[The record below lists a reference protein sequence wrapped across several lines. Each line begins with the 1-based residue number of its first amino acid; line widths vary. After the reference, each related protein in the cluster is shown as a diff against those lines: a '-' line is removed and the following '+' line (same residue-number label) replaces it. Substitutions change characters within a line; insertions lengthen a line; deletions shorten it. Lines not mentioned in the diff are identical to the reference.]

1 MKNLI
6 LFFTL
11 LSFSTAFAQ
20 NFSIQNKNGSV
31 LYLDETNILKV
42 KIEGYDSS
50 KVIATAS
57 VLGILDGENGYYFV
71 NLDHAKTAKIKEGD
85 KIQISVFVEKED
97 GNYMLGSKSYDVKRK
112 CDFEMRIGNFRTGDK
127 VTASDIDAMENMQ
140 IYADNAAE
148 SADLEFKVV
157 SFNCL
162 IVSKEGPAESVI
174 GISSKISPTMKML
187 FKKWQNESRILFY
200 DIILENAKGEQKRG
214 SRMML
219 VYSEERGIYIQQFYN
234 KEFYTKEEFLNLG
247 KIDAID
253 KSNGDVLIITEYHFL
268 IVHKEKES
276 IAEAFSSSSNELTKN
291 IKDSLRRTLKPGD
304 KILFD
309 DIIYQKPD
317 GTEGQCAPM
326 RIFIL

>member
-1 MKNLI
+1 MKI
-6 LFFTL
+6 LFLIFTL
-11 LSFSTAFAQ
+11 LSFSTGFGQ
-20 NFSIQNKNGSV
+20 KFTIQNKNGSV
-31 LYLDETNILKV
+31 LYLDETTILKI

-50 KVIATAS
+50 KIIATAS

-71 NLDHAKTAKIKEGD
+71 NLDHSKTAKLKDGD
-85 KIQISVFVEKED
+85 KVEISVFVEKED

-112 CDFEMRIGNFRTGDK
+112 CDFEMRIGNFKTGDK
-127 VTASDIDAMENMQ
+127 VTASDIDAMETMQ
-140 IYADNAAE
+140 IYADNTTKPE
-148 SADLEFKVV
+148 DLEFKVV
-157 SFNCL
+157 GFSCF
-162 IVSKEGPAESVI
+162 IVPKEGPAESVI
-174 GISSKISPTMKML
+174 GTSSIISPTMKML
-187 FKKWQNESRILFY
+187 FKKWQNESRILFD
-200 DIILENAKGEQKRG
+200 DIILENDKGERKRG

-219 VYSEERGIYIQQFYN
+219 IFSEERGVYIQQFYN

-247 KIDAID
+247 KLDAID
-253 KSNGDVLIITEYHFL
+253 KSNGDILIITEYHFL

-291 IKDSLRRTLKPGD
+291 IRDSIERTLKPGD

-317 GTEGQCAPM
+317 GTEGRCAPM

>member
-20 NFSIQNKNGSV
+20 NFSIQNKSGSV
-31 LYLDETNILKV
+31 LYLDETNILKI
-42 KIEGYDSS
+42 KIDGYDST

-57 VLGILDGENGYYFV
+57 LLGILGGENGRYYV
-71 NLDHAKTAKIKEGD
+71 NLDYAKTAKIKEGD
-85 KIQISVFVEKED
+85 KVQISVFVEKED

-140 IYADNAAE
+140 IYADNASE

-162 IVSKEGPAESVI
+162 IVPKEGPAESVI
-174 GISSKISPTMKML
+174 AVSSKISPTMKML
-187 FKKWQNESRILFY
+187 FKKWQDGSRILFD
-200 DIILENAKGEQKRG
+200 DIILENAKGERKLG

-219 VYSEERGIYIQQFYN
+219 IFTEGSGVYVKAFEN
-234 KEFYTKEEFLNLG
+234 KEFFTKEELLTLG
-247 KIDAID
+247 PLDAIA
-253 KSNGDVLIITEYHFL
+253 KSTGEIYLIKGYNLL
-268 IVHKEKES
+268 IVRKS
-276 IAEAFSSSSNELTKN
+276 GLADAFSSSSNQFTEN
-291 IKDSLRRTLKPGD
+291 IKDSIERAVKPGD
-304 KILFD
+304 KILLD
-309 DIIYQKPD
+309 GIIYQKPD
-317 GTEGQCAPM
+317 GTEGRCMPV